1 MRTEELIRVLA
12 ADGELREPGLHRTL
26 LTALALGGALSAT
39 LLLGVIHPRADI
51 AAALQTPR
59 FLVKL
64 IIVLSVVVTAARL
77 LPQVARPFPRFRRP
91 WLLTIP
97 ALLLTVSVAFELWTL
112 PAQSWSAK
120 LFGHNATHC
129 LALIPVLSL
138 APAACLLVALRRGAS
153 FRPVLAGAI
162 AGLVAA
168 GVGASLYALTCP
180 DDSPL
185 FVGAWYSIAIAVVV
199 LVSAIAG
206 HKSLRW

>member
-12 ADGELREPGLHRTL
+12 ADGALREPGLQRTL
-26 LTALALGGALSAT
+26 LKALALGGVLSAA
-39 LLLGVIHPRADI
+39 LLLVVMHPRADI
-51 AAALQTPR
+51 AAAVQTPR

-64 IIVLSVVVTAARL
+64 IIALSVVVTAARL
-77 LPQVARPFPRFRRP
+77 LPQVARPFPRFRRL

-97 ALLLTVSVAFELWTL
+97 PLLLMLSVAVELWAL
-112 PAQSWSAK
+112 PAQSWSSR
-120 LFGHNATHC
+120 LLGHNATHC

-153 FRPVLAGAI
+153 FRPVLAGAA
-162 AGLVAA
+162 AGLVAG
-168 GVGASLYALTCP
+168 GVGASLYGLTCP

-185 FVGAWYSIAIAVVV
+185 FVGAWYSIAIAIVV
-199 LVSAIAG
+199 LISAIAG